1 MGRGSRPKPLRLAEK
16 LVQIRHALGLSQNGM
31 IEKMEMTEEV
41 IREDIS
47 AFERGI
53 REPPLPIL
61 LKYAQTAD
69 VYVDALIDDSVDL
82 PNKLPHEAKHEG
94 VPRKQMSK
102 SKNKH

>member
-16 LVQIRHALGLSQNGM
+16 LIEIRHALGLSQNGV
-31 IEKMEMTEEV
+31 IEKMKMTEEV

-61 LKYAQTAD
+61 LKYAQTAG
-69 VYVDALIDDSVDL
+69 VYVDALIDDNVDL

-94 VPRKQMSK
+94 VPRKQISK
-102 SKNKH
+102 GKNKH